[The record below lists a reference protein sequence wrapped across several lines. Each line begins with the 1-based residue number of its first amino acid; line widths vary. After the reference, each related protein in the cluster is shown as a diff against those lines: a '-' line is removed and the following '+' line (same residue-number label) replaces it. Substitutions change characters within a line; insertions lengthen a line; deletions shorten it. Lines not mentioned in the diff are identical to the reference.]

1 MHVTKETVH
10 EHFKNTNKTWG
21 IGRGRFLKKI
31 RDDMKRVLLIIEKK
45 CFTILMVLIYLFFGL
60 KIKYG

>member
-45 CFTILMVLIYLFFGL
+45 
-60 KIKYG
+60 